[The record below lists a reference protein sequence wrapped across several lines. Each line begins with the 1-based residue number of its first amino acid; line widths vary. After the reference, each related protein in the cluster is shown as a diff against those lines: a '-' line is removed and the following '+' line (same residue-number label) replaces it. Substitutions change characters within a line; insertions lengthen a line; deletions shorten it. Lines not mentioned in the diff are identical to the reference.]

1 MLYLT
6 VRYFKLYLYL
16 ASGLSVLGFVA
27 AALAETSQPAAQG
40 PKRVTITAVSAANSN
55 TQTEVSAITARE
67 AIAVTTAQMIQAV
80 PITAK
85 QVQTEP
91 TPTIDNQVTSVSQL
105 ADVQPTDWAFGA
117 LQSLIER
124 YKVIAGYPDG
134 TYWGNRAMTRYE
146 FAAGINAVLEQ
157 VNELIRSGAGQ
168 VSEDD
173 LVTLQRL
180 QEEFVAELAT
190 LQGRV
195 DALEASTAELK
206 ANQFSTTTKLL
217 GQVIFAVNAGGFS
230 SDRIVAPTGTEIANE
245 DPNATIVY
253 RASLDLN
260 TSFSGTDLLKIRLDG
275 LSGRGGNDNAA
286 GFLEPNFGSTL
297 EFTTRGTPNPN
308 FGVSRLY
315 YTFTLFQDFSLTLGP
330 AIVTTDY
337 MDINSYANGIVDFS
351 TLALVNNYLLFPV
364 NGPSAGAV
372 LNWNPGQGPF
382 KVRALYAAADA
393 ANPNSN
399 NQRVVPSVFPFARL
413 LYPNSGGNRGLV
425 GDPYQGI
432 IELEYSPSSAFA
444 LRLQYSGGNVFDGRF
459 DVFGANFEL
468 AFSQQLAIF
477 GRYGYGSYN
486 DTAFGDI
493 NPNYWMAGISFRDL
507 FVPGALAGIAAG
519 QPFIDNAVGNATQT
533 NFEAFY
539 NFPASKNIQV
549 TPLVQVITNP
559 ANQDSNGT
567 IVTGTLR
574 TVFSF

>member
-1 MLYLT
+1 M
-6 VRYFKLYLYL
+6 
-16 ASGLSVLGFVA
+16 
-27 AALAETSQPAAQG
+27 
-40 PKRVTITAVSAANSN
+40 
-55 TQTEVSAITARE
+55 
-67 AIAVTTAQMIQAV
+67 
-80 PITAK
+80 
-85 QVQTEP
+85 
-91 TPTIDNQVTSVSQL
+91 
-105 ADVQPTDWAFGA
+105 
-117 LQSLIER
+117 
-124 YKVIAGYPDG
+124 
-134 TYWGNRAMTRYE
+134 
-146 FAAGINAVLEQ
+146 
-157 VNELIRSGAGQ
+157 
-168 VSEDD
+168 
-173 LVTLQRL
+173 
-180 QEEFVAELAT
+180 
-190 LQGRV
+190 
-195 DALEASTAELK
+195 
-206 ANQFSTTTKLL
+206 
-217 GQVIFAVNAGGFS
+217 
-230 SDRIVAPTGTEIANE
+230 
-245 DPNATIVY
+245 
-253 RASLDLN
+253 
-260 TSFSGTDLLKIRLDG
+260 
-275 LSGRGGNDNAA
+275 
-286 GFLEPNFGSTL
+286 
-297 EFTTRGTPNPN
+297 
-308 FGVSRLY
+308 SRLY

-351 TLALVNNYLLFPV
+351 TLALVNNHLLFPV

-372 LNWNPGQGPF
+372 LNWNLGQGPF

-413 LYPNSGGNRGLV
+413 LYLNSGGNCGLV

-432 IELEYSPSSAFA
+432 VELEYSPSSAFA

-459 DVFGANFEL
+459 DVFAANFEL

-493 NPNYWMAGISFRDL
+493 NPNDWMAGISFRDL

-559 ANQDSNGT
+559 ANSDSNGT

-574 TVFSF
+574 TIFSF